1 MNAEWDIAL
10 KMFCNISKYQG
21 VKVIGYSQ
29 VEKYDSD
36 FFSQIKLEDIQL
48 TVILK
53 KMIVDISDVGS

>member
-1 MNAEWDIAL
+1 MNAEWDMAL

-21 VKVIGYSQ
+21 FKVIGYSQ

-36 FFSQIKLEDIQL
+36 FFSQKNWKIQL

-53 KMIVDISDVGS
+53 KMIVDISDVGF